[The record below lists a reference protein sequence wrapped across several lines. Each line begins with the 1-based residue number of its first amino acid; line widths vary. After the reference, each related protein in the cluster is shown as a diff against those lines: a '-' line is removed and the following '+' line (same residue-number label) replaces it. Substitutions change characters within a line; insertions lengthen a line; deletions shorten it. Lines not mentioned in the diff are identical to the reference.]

1 MTREG
6 DVTHWESIVYIPNI
20 ILSPDLAKLIVSRSL
35 TNGVRSPKVKMTLIC
50 LIFTCVFI
58 LIRLFQIYERCGIE
72 IYVHD
77 GKTFFKSVIT
87 LSIHT

>member
-1 MTREG
+1 MTRER

-20 ILSPDLAKLIVSRSL
+20 ILSPDLAKLIVRRSL
-35 TNGVRSPKVKMTLIC
+35 TNGVRAPKVKMTLIC

-58 LIRLFQIYERCGIE
+58 LIKLFQIYERCGIE

-77 GKTFFKSVIT
+77 G
-87 LSIHT
+87 